1 MTLKENKTAFNDLL
15 ERFEI
20 FSDMETID
28 ELNNK
33 FLPKINL
40 LYNNIEDNNE
50 KNRELNECIIKFD
63 QNLSLKANKSLL
75 V

>member
-1 MTLKENKTAFNDLL
+1 MCLKETQENFNALAA
-15 ERFEI
+15 RFEI

-40 LYNNIEDNNE
+40 LYNNIEGMN
-50 KNRELNECIIKFD
+50 
-63 QNLSLKANKSLL
+63 AKS
-75 V
+75 

>member
-1 MTLKENKTAFNDLL
+1 MTLKENKTSFNSLL